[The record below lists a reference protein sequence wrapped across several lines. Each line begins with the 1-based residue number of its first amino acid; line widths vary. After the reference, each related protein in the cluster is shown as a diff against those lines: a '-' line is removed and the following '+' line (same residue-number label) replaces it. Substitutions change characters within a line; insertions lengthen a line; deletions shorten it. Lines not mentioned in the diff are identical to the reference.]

1 MQTSLATAVVCCSLA
16 VSGDGGS
23 NLPKPATVVMLYTG
37 HSDLGSIEPPTFVA
51 MGDRDGIASPAT
63 MEKRVAGLRR
73 LGSQVMY
80 RKYPGVG
87 HGFGLG
93 VGTRAEG
100 WIADAV
106 GFWAKQIKDVAHPES
121 VAPVGGPR

>member
-1 MQTSLATAVVCCSLA
+1 
-16 VSGDGGS
+16 
-23 NLPKPATVVMLYTG
+23 
-37 HSDLGSIEPPTFVA
+37 
-51 MGDRDGIASPAT
+51 

-73 LGSQVMY
+73 LGTEVMY

-93 VGTRAEG
+93 VGTTAEG

-106 GFWAKQIKDVAHPES
+106 RVWAKQIEHAGRPDKAI
-121 VAPVGGPR
+121 APVGGPR